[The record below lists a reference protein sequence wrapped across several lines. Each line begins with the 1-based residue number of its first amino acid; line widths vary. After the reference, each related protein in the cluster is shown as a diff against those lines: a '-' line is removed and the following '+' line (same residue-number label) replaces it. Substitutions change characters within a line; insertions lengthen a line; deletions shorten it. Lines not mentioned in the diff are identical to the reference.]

1 MTLTWKMMSL
11 NKESRR
17 NAKLMSVRVKKQP
30 SSPTTLSQAGRMG
43 ARVVSLGLY
52 TKKALQYK
60 AFECFLGNKNK
71 PMNRFELST
80 CRLRI
85 GCTTPVLHRR

>member
-1 MTLTWKMMSL
+1 
-11 NKESRR
+11 
-17 NAKLMSVRVKKQP
+17 
-30 SSPTTLSQAGRMG
+30 MG
-43 ARVVSLGLY
+43 ARVVSQGLY
-52 TKKALQYK
+52 TKKALQYKAFECFLGNKNKPMNRK

-85 GCTTPVLHRR
+85 G